1 MGHTQNMGVAVTRA
15 PLVKIFIDNHFTL
28 PTSND
33 YIISFEGKKSDD
45 PADPDFVP
53 SIFSFSNVSARVSH
67 QKLARLAR
75 IQQRREL
82 SKVAY
87 IDLAPRC
94 SSKDIEEIYE
104 NALDTPGR
112 CR

>member
-1 MGHTQNMGVAVTRA
+1 MGVVVPRA
-15 PLVKIFIDNHFTL
+15 PFVNIFRDNHFTL
-28 PTSND
+28 PTSNN

-45 PADPDFVP
+45 PADPDFVS
-53 SIFSFSNVSARVSH
+53 SIFSFSNVSERVSH

-75 IQQRREL
+75 IQQRRDL
-82 SKVAY
+82 SRVAD

-94 SSKDIEEIYE
+94 SSKDIEEMYE
-104 NALDTPGR
+104 NALDTHGR